1 MPYQRVRRIFRF
13 LEAMESSPACSTRD
27 QAFDLFYS
35 TWLNVNADLAV
46 PDKDI
51 ERFRQMQLRQED
63 GWLDLNADP
72 CYLPSVEHTGLCV
85 YLHND
90 GRIVIQDFSNPS
102 RPILLAKL
110 GARLIAT

>member
-1 MPYQRVRRIFRF
+1 M
-13 LEAMESSPACSTRD
+13 EAMESSPACSTRD